1 MQPEHASR
9 LAAAWVADPAAPPWR
24 ELHGSAVLADI
35 SGFTR
40 MTERL
45 TYGGAEGPEV
55 LHAAICAALATLL
68 GAGVQARGDIIG
80 FAGDSALLW
89 FDADEHPHHAA
100 LAVEVAS
107 RMPRDIA
114 TLPAALS
121 GGRRLRVSVG
131 VHTGVVHGHL
141 VGASQVGLFLCG
153 PAVSTLVALQTQAEP
168 GQVLMS
174 AATAAQVAPAWCAA
188 AVGDAF
194 VVRPRRR
201 APVQPLAGAG
211 GADGQVALPAA
222 CAALLGPTVREV
234 IAAGTTHGD
243 FRTAS
248 FGFVKVWGLDGI
260 AAREGSRGVH
270 AALTH
275 VVELVTRV
283 AAEEAVEWLDISPG
297 VDSTNLLLSAGA
309 PRSIEHDEDQMLI
322 VLRRLV
328 DECEVPVSAGA
339 QRGRVFSGML
349 GVAGH
354 RRYYTVMGD
363 AVNVGS
369 RALGLAAPG
378 EVVVGDGMA
387 VHARRSFVHST
398 ALGPQTLRNRVRPA
412 EMWRVTG
419 VGPRPVRRRAVV
431 EGGAGWLRREEAAL
445 LAAAWKH
452 TVDRRGRVVRVVGEP
467 GMGASGLLAD
477 AAELAGGAATTVV
490 ADAQRQQVPYAG
502 LAAIVVALATSA
514 GHDVRSTRDGWA
526 WLGGFAELLPA
537 HVREW
542 VPAAL
547 AAAEQRDVHDL
558 DPMSAAQRARI
569 ALAALVAAAAPRPW
583 LLAIDDID
591 LMDEAS
597 CQVIA
602 RLCVSAGDERV
613 MVLAGHRPGSE
624 PLGSLAASGDDV
636 VTVELGPLADD
647 EAAQLVIDSAPSLRD
662 DVVARIVAAAAGN
675 PFVLTELART
685 PIDGELP
692 DSLQRLGAWLLDSL
706 PVKTRSLVRDVSI
719 LGTTVP
725 VALAAEVFGRPE
737 LLDRQIWLAAAPV
750 LHLAADGTVAFGHE
764 AYRRVA
770 YETLPFQRRRALHA
784 AVADHLAGVRDASD
798 AVRATHLE
806 LAGRAGEAY
815 PLAAAAGRTAK
826 AAGALTEAVDL
837 LVRAAAMARV
847 HDPAAV
853 AGLLMDEAE
862 ARGWLAD
869 HAAMELALRAARR
882 ATTDPLVI
890 GRICHLRADLALRHD
905 QFASAKRW
913 ANRGMAATA
922 AVAAAG
928 DSGAGEVR
936 CFLLLDLGAVRD
948 MSDDHLGSV
957 PFYGQALEWAA
968 TNGSRLMEGL
978 AHTHIEMAYSAVM
991 DPRAIAHGDAAVRIF
1006 TELGHH
1012 RYLQHALTNSG
1023 LTAMYMGRWDDAI
1036 ERYQR
1041 AIEGYERYGH
1051 AIGAATAV
1059 SNVGF
1064 LRFRQGRLEEA
1075 DERGRQA
1082 IRVYEAAGVPHNAA
1096 TPRLLRA
1103 HVAAAEGRFADATAL
1118 VAQARAAF
1126 AAVDRRSMVL
1136 DCDVST
1142 MQHLVLAGRYDEAAA
1157 AGGALADRLQ
1167 VAEPELRVTYGR
1179 VLGRAEVALG
1189 DPRGVA
1195 RVEQALVAA
1204 RELNV
1209 AYEVLQCL
1217 ATLVEIADAGGPAV
1231 AASVPA
1237 ELDGIR
1243 RSLGVVA

>member
-24 ELHGSAVLADI
+24 ELHGSAVLTDI

-40 MTERL
+40 LTERL

-55 LHAAICAALATLL
+55 LHAAICAALTTLL
-68 GAGVQARGDIIG
+68 GPAIEAHGDIIG
-80 FAGDSALLW
+80 FAGDSALVW
-89 FDADEHPHHAA
+89 FDADEHPDHAE
-100 LAVEVAS
+100 LAVQVAS
-107 RMPRDIA
+107 RMPRDITA
-114 TLPAALS
+114 LPAAMS

-131 VHTGVVHGHL
+131 VHTGMVQGHL
-141 VGASQVGLFLCG
+141 VGAGQVGLFLCG
-153 PAVSTLVALQTQAEP
+153 PDVSTLVALQTQAQP

-174 AATAAQVAPAWCAA
+174 AATAAQAAPTWSAA
-188 AVGDAF
+188 PVGDAF
-194 VVRPRRR
+194 AVRPRRR
-201 APVQPLAGAG
+201 APGSVQRPATTAGA
-211 GADGQVALPAA
+211 QVALPAA
-222 CAALLGPTVREV
+222 CAALLGPTVREL
-234 IAAGTTHGD
+234 IAAGPTHGD
-243 FRTAS
+243 FRNAS

-260 AAREGSRGVH
+260 AAREGGSGVH
-270 AALTH
+270 TALAH

-283 AAEEAVEWLDISPG
+283 AAEEAVEWLDVSPG
-297 VDSTNLLLSAGA
+297 VDSTSLLLSAGA

-349 GVAGH
+349 GVPGH

-363 AVNVGS
+363 AVNVGA

-387 VHARRSFVHST
+387 VNARRSFVHST
-398 ALGPQTLRNRVRPA
+398 ALGPQALRNRVRPA

-431 EGGAGWLRREEAAL
+431 EGGSGWLRRDEAML
-445 LAAAWKH
+445 LAGAWKH
-452 TVDRRGRVVRVVGEP
+452 TVDRRGRVVSVIGEP

-477 AAELAGGAATTVV
+477 TVALAGGAATSVV
-490 ADAQRQQVPYAG
+490 PDAQRQQVPYAG
-502 LAAIVVALATSA
+502 LAAIVGELAGTLGSE
-514 GHDVRSTRDGWA
+514 VRSTRDGWA
-526 WLGGFAELLPA
+526 WLGGFADRLPP

-542 VPAAL
+542 VAAAL
-547 AAAEQRDVHDL
+547 ATAEQRDVHDL
-558 DPMSAAQRARI
+558 DPLSAAQRARI
-569 ALAALVAAAAPRPW
+569 ALAALVLAAAPRPW
-583 LLAIDDID
+583 LLAIDDVE

-597 CQVIA
+597 RQVIA
-602 RLCVSAGDERV
+602 RVCASAGDERV
-613 MVLAGHRPGSE
+613 MVLVGHRPGTE
-624 PLGSLAASGDDV
+624 PLDPSATSGDDLLAV
-636 VTVELGPLADD
+636 QLGPLADD
-647 EAAQLVIDSAPSLRD
+647 QAAQLVIDSAPSLRD
-662 DVVARIVAAAAGN
+662 DVVARIVAAGAGN
-675 PFVLTELART
+675 PFVLSELART

-692 DSLQRLGAWLLDSL
+692 DSLQRLGAWLLDAL
-706 PVKTRSLVRDVSI
+706 PAKTRALVRDVSI
-719 LGTTVP
+719 LGATVP
-725 VALAAEVFGRPE
+725 VALAVDVLGRPE
-737 LLDRQIWLAAAPV
+737 LADRQVWAAAAPV
-750 LHLAADGTVAFGHE
+750 LRLAADGTVAFGHE

-770 YETLPFQRRRALHA
+770 YDTLPFQRRRALHA
-784 AVADHLAGVRDASD
+784 AVADHLAGMRDASD

-847 HDPAAV
+847 HDPSAV

-869 HAAMELALRAARR
+869 HGAMELALRAARR

-905 QFASAKRW
+905 QFAAAKRW
-913 ANRGMAATA
+913 ASRGMAATA
-922 AVAAAG
+922 GAAAAG
-928 DSGAGEVR
+928 DPSLGELR

-948 MSDDHLGSV
+948 LSDDHLGSV
-957 PFYGQALEWAA
+957 PIYGEALQWAA
-968 TNGSRLMEGL
+968 SNGSRLMEGL
-978 AHTHIEMAYSAVM
+978 AHTHIEMAYSSLM

-1023 LTAMYMGRWDDAI
+1023 LTAMYMGRWNDAI

-1051 AIGAATAV
+1051 ALGAATAV

-1064 LRFRQGRLEEA
+1064 LRFRQGRLHEA

-1103 HVAAAEGRFADATAL
+1103 HVAAAEGRFADAAAL
-1118 VAQARAAF
+1118 VAEARAAF

-1142 MQHLVLAGRYDEAAA
+1142 MEHLVLAGRYAEAAA
-1157 AGGALADRLQ
+1157 AGAALADRE
-1167 VAEPELRVTYGR
+1167 VAAPELRVTYDR

-1189 DPRGVA
+1189 TTSGVA
-1195 RVEQALVAA
+1195 RVERALAAA

-1209 AYEVLQCL
+1209 VYEVLQCL
-1217 ATLVEIADAGGPAV
+1217 ATLVAIADAGGPAV
-1231 AASVPA
+1231 APSVPA
-1237 ELDGIR
+1237 ELEGIR